1 MSSMFATSS
10 LLSSWPA
17 LRLVDLHPI
26 VVHFPI
32 ALLIASVGLDILS
45 LILRRA
51 GLTTAATWLLVLG
64 VPGAL
69 MALLTGKVSGGVVNT
84 APASDLL
91 HLHKICAVGASLTF
105 GTLLVLRL
113 VWLAPRVLQWLQ
125 QTFPATQSAV
135 VGGHRM
141 LQSALPALYTSRLP
155 GIIVAMYLV
164 LSMVG
169 VVLLGLTGYLG
180 GAIVYDRGVGPM
192 VP

>member
-1 MSSMFATSS
+1 MLI

-17 LRLVDLHPI
+17 IRLADLHPI

-32 ALLIASVGLDILS
+32 ALLIASVAMDVLS
-45 LILRRA
+45 LVLRRA

-69 MALLTGKVSGGVVNT
+69 AALLTGKISGSVLNT
-84 APASDLL
+84 AAASDLL

-105 GTLLVLRL
+105 GTLLLLRL
-113 VWLAPRVLQWLQ
+113 VWLAPRVLYWLPQ
-125 QTFPATQSAV
+125 VVPATQSAATD
-135 VGGHRM
+135 GQRA
-141 LQSALPALYTSRLP
+141 LRTALPALYTSRLP
-155 GIIVAMYLV
+155 GIVVAMYLT

-169 VVLLGLTGYLG
+169 VVLLGLTGYFG
-180 GAIVYDRGVGPM
+180 GAIVYDRGVGPI